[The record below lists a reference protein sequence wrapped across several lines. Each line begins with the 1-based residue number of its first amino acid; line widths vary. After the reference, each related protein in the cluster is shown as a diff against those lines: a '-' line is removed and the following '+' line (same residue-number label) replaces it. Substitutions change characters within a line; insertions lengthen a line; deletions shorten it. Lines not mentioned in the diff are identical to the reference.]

1 VTKDSRFL
9 TGVNYWPRRKAM
21 YWWTAFDESE
31 IADEFDVIASLGMD
45 VVRIFL
51 LWDDWQPAPGTVSQD
66 RLNDFE
72 KVCDVAAGR
81 GLGLDVTFF
90 TGHMSGPNWAPS
102 WMLDGFASQH
112 ASPHVRQVVSGGR
125 VVDIGYRN
133 MFHDPVSLAAER
145 LLVETVVGGF
155 RDHEAIWMWN
165 LGNEPDL
172 FAYPES
178 AEAGSA
184 WAADM
189 TELIR
194 NLDSSH
200 PVTTGLHTANLFSD
214 NGFRVDQVF
223 ANSDVAVMHGYPMY
237 IPWARDNLDPD
248 FVPFLCA
255 LTTALSGKP
264 CLAEE
269 WGGCTAP
276 DGTDSVTW
284 EWSAY
289 GSKRTQ
295 FMAGEEDFAGYVEA
309 TLPRL
314 VEVGATGAML
324 WCFADYAP
332 ELWDRPPC
340 EETGAK
346 HERHFGLV
354 RADGTLKPHAEV
366 IKEFVATG
374 PTVAAP
380 SRTVTLDVTPDEYY
394 LDPEGHARKLYEA
407 F

>member
-1 VTKDSRFL
+1 MTEDSRFL

-21 YWWTAFDESE
+21 YWWSAFDRFEV
-31 IADEFDVIASLGMD
+31 ADEFDVIASLGMD

-51 LWDDWQPAPGTVSQD
+51 LWDDWQENPSEVSPT
-66 RLNDFE
+66 RLADLE
-72 KVCDVAAGR
+72 KVCDVAAAR

-90 TGHMSGPNWAPS
+90 TGHMSGPNWAPG
-102 WMLDGFASQH
+102 WMLSDASDP

-125 VVDIGYRN
+125 VVDSPYRN
-133 MFHDPVSLAAER
+133 MFHDPEALSAER
-145 LLVETVVGGF
+145 LLIETVVREF
-155 RDHEAIWMWN
+155 RDHEGIWMWN

-172 FAYPES
+172 FAYPDS
-178 AEAGSA
+178 ARSGTA
-184 WAADM
+184 WV
-189 TELIR
+189 TEMSDLIR
-194 NLDSSH
+194 YLDPSH

-223 ANSDVAVMHGYPMY
+223 AASDVAVMHGYPMY
-237 IPWARDNLDPD
+237 IPWARHSLDPD

-276 DGTDSVTW
+276 DGTDSLTW
-284 EWSAY
+284 EWEAY
-289 GSKRTQ
+289 GQKRTQ
-295 FMAGEEDFAGYVEA
+295 FMAGEQAFADYVKE

-314 VEVGATGAML
+314 VDVGATGAML

-354 RADGTLKPHAEV
+354 RGDGSLKPHAEMV
-366 IKEFVATG
+366 KEFVATG
-374 PTVAAP
+374 PRVVSP
-380 SRTVTLDVTPDEYY
+380 KRTVKLDITPDEYY
-394 LDPEGHARKLYEA
+394 LDPEGNARRLYES